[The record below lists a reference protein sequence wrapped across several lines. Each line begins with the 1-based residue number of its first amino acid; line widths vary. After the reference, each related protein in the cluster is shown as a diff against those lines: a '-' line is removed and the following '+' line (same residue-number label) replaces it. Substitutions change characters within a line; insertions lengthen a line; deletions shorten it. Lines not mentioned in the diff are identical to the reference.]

1 MTCSP
6 GISPNGS
13 PLQKSP
19 LPDSS
24 TPQPA
29 LGFLTIS
36 LHTIDHQPRGAITF
50 AHNGCRKL
58 RAYNAPMN
66 YLFGYSAQ
74 TETRNESIKGNA
86 TIEDDFVHVEDLSAR
101 AQLKDKLVDFRK
113 EVNQLHS
120 FLSQGNP
127 CSVLTNE
134 SKELNKLFSEIDRLL
149 LKFESAY
156 SDNAMY
162 IRDFEIFP
170 NFNCEDVAMEA
181 LDTTLEKIQRDFKTL
196 RSDWSEKKSGILR
209 EIYEKMQQKELKD
222 FEHDL
227 KKMQPKF
234 CDENHMQARKA
245 ARSGMPSPV
254 SENPEEWV
262 MVEDQDCMEKAEI
275 VTHQDAI
282 ERFHKINHGYGI
294 GIEREESRRSK
305 LDHLKLALN
314 HYTPLLQ
321 LI

>member
-1 MTCSP
+1 
-6 GISPNGS
+6 
-13 PLQKSP
+13 
-19 LPDSS
+19 
-24 TPQPA
+24 
-29 LGFLTIS
+29 
-36 LHTIDHQPRGAITF
+36 
-50 AHNGCRKL
+50 
-58 RAYNAPMN
+58 MN

-101 AQLKDKLVDFRK
+101 AQLKDKLMDFRK
-113 EVNQLHS
+113 EVNK
-120 FLSQGNP
+120 P
-127 CSVLTNE
+127 
-134 SKELNKLFSEIDRLL
+134 FSEIDRLL